1 MARWLKQGVLV
12 MVLMGLSAAAFA
24 NPAHVLF
31 HVSKK
36 VVYPVRHRLKSSH
49 SVWKFF
55 TEVF

>member
-1 MARWLKQGVLV
+1 MARWLKQGVLAV
-12 MVLMGLSAAAFA
+12 VLMGVSAAALA
-24 NPAHVLF
+24 KPAHVLF

-36 VVYPVRHRLKSSH
+36 VAYPVRHPLKSSH

>member
-1 MARWLKQGVLV
+1 MGSALKKGSLV
-12 MVLMGLSAAAFA
+12 VVLMGLSAVAFGK
-24 NPAHVLF
+24 PAHVLS

-36 VVYPVRHRLKSSH
+36 VVYPVRHPLKSSY